1 MYRITIIEDD
11 FTIMNELSTLL
22 SNKGY
27 LISCIDSFTN
37 VLNQVKENKPD
48 LILLDI
54 NLPIQDGFKICNSIR
69 KFSNVPILFVT
80 GRNTSMDELLALTIG
95 GDDYIT
101 KPYNIPILLARINLL
116 LAKVK
121 KNSEDNIEYKGI
133 SISLSRGRMFYNSE
147 EIDLTKT
154 EIRLIYYLFTHTNTI
169 IPRVELIEYLWDNQ
183 IHIDDNTLSVNIS
196 RLREKLQ
203 IWGFK
208 NIIQTKRGLGYI
220 VS

>member
-133 SISLSRGRMFYNSE
+133 SISLSRGSMFYNSE

>member
-11 FTIMNELSTLL
+11 LTIMNELSTLL

-116 LAKVK
+116 LAKAK

-133 SISLSRGRMFYNSE
+133 SISLSRGSMFYNSE